1 MSTSLKSLDLDS
13 ATLLGRLPP
22 DLVSA
27 AVQCRVDGL
36 RQTIEG
42 AASWRDALLKG
53 SMPIGQGIW
62 PAGPIGQAIYK
73 SFPRGM
79 LRFTKG
85 NKEVADAV
93 VRNLLQIADGL
104 RSDWDSQAAD
114 ELEDWLQA
122 ERRKLA
128 DAAKAELEA
137 DAVDIEK
144 TVKKPKKASPLA
156 LTAEEIKAKQNGFRS
171 QLEAQLPGWATAK
184 MEAAW
189 GEQLGGWTS
198 VADVFDGLQ
207 GEASFGWDLSR
218 GILKH
223 VGWTRVEQMHKL
235 LKSLPQISEIAKAL
249 GRAKSSEK
257 ELGPEERIMAKVSRV
272 REELLWVDA
281 PDARTHTDGIH
292 KSDDIPRMLPMEGS
306 LYLHP
311 VFRKLWK
318 AKFIERSLACYQ
330 IKGLAQRRII
340 SEEWVE
346 EEQVVRKKLERGPI
360 IVCLDTSGSMQ
371 GVPETVAKAIT
382 LEAMRLAHAEG
393 RDCLLYAFSGVGDVT
408 EHDLDLSP
416 AGMKSLCTFLCM
428 SFHGGT
434 DVSGPISAAT
444 RKLDAAKWKR
454 ADIIM
459 VSDGEFDVPSET
471 QHTLAEAKKKYGLRV
486 HGLLVSNGYHGSY
499 GMSSMRSLCDPVHIF
514 KDWADVRGL

>member
-1 MSTSLKSLDLDS
+1 MSTSLKNLDADS
-13 ATLLGRLPP
+13 KGLLSRLPP
-22 DLVSA
+22 ALIA
-27 AVQCRVDGL
+27 AAATCRIDGL

-42 AASWRDALLKG
+42 AANWREALLKG
-53 SMPIGQGIW
+53 IMPFASDLW
-62 PAGPIGQAIYK
+62 PTGPVGQAIWE
-73 SFPRGM
+73 SFPKSL

-85 NKEVADAV
+85 NKDVADAV
-93 VRNLLQIADGL
+93 VENLFQIADGI
-104 RSDWDSQAAD
+104 RSDWENKAADDLAEWLKAEEKRRKQAAK
-114 ELEDWLQA
+114 EQE
-122 ERRKLA
+122 ERRQPEDGRDVKPIQA
-128 DAAKAELEA
+128 RPITGPEKKQKYAETKAALEGM
-137 DAVDIEK
+137 
-144 TVKKPKKASPLA
+144 LM
-156 LTAEEIKAKQNGFRS
+156 
-171 QLEAQLPGWATAK
+171 GWTK
-184 MEAAW
+184 VRMEGAW
-189 GEQLGGWTS
+189 GEKLAGWTS
-198 VADVFDGLQ
+198 ISEVFGELQ
-207 GEASFGWDLSR
+207 SETSFGWDLSK

-223 VGWTRVEQMHKL
+223 VGWSKVEEMNKL
-235 LKSLPQISEIAKAL
+235 LKSLPQIAAIAKAL
-249 GRAKSSEK
+249 GRAKSSDK
-257 ELGPEERIMAKVSRV
+257 EVGPEERIMAKVSRV
-272 REELLWVDA
+272 REELQWIEA
-281 PDARTHTDGIH
+281 PHARTHTDGIH

-306 LYLHP
+306 LYRHP

-330 IKGLAQRRII
+330 IKGIEKRSIF

-393 RDCLLYAFSGVGDVT
+393 RDCLLYAFSGRGDVT

-416 AGMKSLCTFLCM
+416 SGIAGLCAFLCM

-444 RKLDAAKWKR
+444 KKLDGAKWKR

-459 VSDGEFDVPSET
+459 VSDGAFDVPGHTQET
-471 QHTLAEAKKKYGLRV
+471 LVEAKKSHGLRV

-499 GMSSMRSLCDPVHIF
+499 GLNSMQSLCEPVHVF
-514 KDWADVRGL
+514 RDWEEIRGL

>member
-1 MSTSLKSLDLDS
+1 MNISLRSLDQDS
-13 ATLLGRLPP
+13 SALLSRLPAA
-22 DLVSA
+22 LVSA
-27 AVQCRVDGL
+27 AAECRIDGL

-42 AASWRDALLKG
+42 AATWRDALLKG
-53 SMPIGQGIW
+53 SMPSEEGLW
-62 PAGPIGQAIYK
+62 PAGPIGQAIRR
-73 SFPRGM
+73 SLPRGL

-85 NKEVADAV
+85 NKEVTDAV
-93 VRNLLQIADGL
+93 VSNLLQIADGL
-104 RSDWDSQAAD
+104 RSDWDSRVAD
-114 ELEDWLQA
+114 ELEAWLRA
-122 ERRKLA
+122 ERERRAK
-128 DAAKAELEA
+128 AAKAAEEA
-137 DAVDIEK
+137 SQSEGK
-144 TVKKPKKASPLA
+144 QGESKKAAPVLISAQESRAQGSQIRSRVAAELA
-156 LTAEEIKAKQNGFRS
+156 KWSAV
-171 QLEAQLPGWATAK
+171 K

-189 GEQLGGWTS
+189 GEQLAGWTS
-198 VADVFDGLQ
+198 VTDVFEQLQ

-223 VGWTRVEQMHKL
+223 VGWAKVEQMHKL
-235 LKSLPQISEIAKAL
+235 LKSLPQIAEIAKAL
-249 GRAKSSEK
+249 GRAKSSDK
-257 ELGPEERIMAKVSRV
+257 DLGPEERIMVKVSRV
-272 REELLWVDA
+272 REELHGVDA

-330 IKGLAQRRII
+330 VKGIAQRRKLA
-340 SEEWVE
+340 EEWVE

-360 IVCLDTSGSMQ
+360 IVCLDTSGSMH
-371 GVPETVAKAIT
+371 GIPETVAKAIT

-393 RDCLLYAFSGVGDVT
+393 RDCLLYAFSGMGDVT

-416 AGMKSLCTFLCM
+416 TGIESLCAFLCM

-434 DVSGPISAAT
+434 DISGPIRAAT
-444 RKLDAAKWKR
+444 RKLEGAKWKR

-459 VSDGEFDVPSET
+459 VSDGEFNVPGET
-471 QHTLAEAKKKYGLRV
+471 QQTLEEARKKHGLRV

-499 GMSSMRSLCDPVHIF
+499 GMSSMRSLCDPVHVF
-514 KDWADVRGL
+514 RDWTEVKGL

>member
-1 MSTSLKSLDLDS
+1 MSTSLRTIDLDS
-13 ATLLGRLPP
+13 TTLLGRLPAG
-22 DLVSA
+22 LISA
-27 AVQCRVDGL
+27 AAACRVDGL

-42 AASWRDALLKG
+42 AAVWREALLKG
-53 SMPIGQGIW
+53 VMPSAAGTW
-62 PAGPIGQAIYK
+62 PTGPVGQAIWY
-73 SFPRGM
+73 SFPKSL

-85 NKEVADAV
+85 NKDVADAV
-93 VRNLLQIADGL
+93 VENLLQIADGL
-104 RSDWDSQAAD
+104 RSDWENKAAAD
-114 ELEDWLQA
+114 LAEWLRVEA
-122 ERRKLA
+122 ERRQK
-128 DAAKAELEA
+128 AAKEEEA
-137 DAVDIEK
+137 RRQPEEGQVVKPVEPKPITSKEREEKAQAV
-144 TVKKPKKASPLA
+144 
-156 LTAEEIKAKQNGFRS
+156 RS
-171 QLEAQLPGWATAK
+171 SNEGMLGGWAKAR
-184 MEAAW
+184 MEGAW
-189 GEQLGGWTS
+189 GEKLAGWTS
-198 VADVFDGLQ
+198 VSEVFGQLE
-207 GEASFGWDLSR
+207 GETSFGWDLSK

-223 VGWTRVEQMHKL
+223 VGWAKVEEMNKL
-235 LKSLPQISEIAKAL
+235 LKALPQIAEIAKAL
-249 GRAKSSEK
+249 GRAKASEN
-257 ELGPEERIMAKVSRV
+257 ELGPEERVMAKVSRV
-272 REELLWVDA
+272 REELLWVEA

-330 IKGLAQRRII
+330 VKGIAQRRQV

-346 EEQVVRKKLERGPI
+346 EEQIVRKKLERGPI
-360 IVCLDTSGSMQ
+360 IVCLDTSGSMN

-382 LEAMRLAHAEG
+382 LEAMRLAYAEG

-416 AGMKSLCTFLCM
+416 AGIESLCKFLCM

-434 DVSGPISAAT
+434 DVSGPINAAT
-444 RKLDAAKWKR
+444 RKLDGAKWKR

-459 VSDGEFDVPSET
+459 VSDGEFSVPAHTQET
-471 QHTLAEAKKKYGLRV
+471 LEEAKKKHGLRV

-499 GMSSMRSLCDPVHIF
+499 GMSSMRSLCEPVHVF

>member
-1 MSTSLKSLDLDS
+1 MSISLRSLDHDS
-13 ATLLGRLPP
+13 SALLGRLPAA
-22 DLVSA
+22 LVTA
-27 AVQCRVDGL
+27 AVECRIDGL

-53 SMPIGQGIW
+53 AMPSEQGLW
-62 PAGPIGQAIYK
+62 PAGPIGQAI
-73 SFPRGM
+73 SRTFPRGL

-85 NKEVADAV
+85 NKEVTDAV
-93 VRNLLQIADGL
+93 VINLLQIADGL
-104 RSDWDSQAAD
+104 RSDWESRVAD
-114 ELEDWLQA
+114 ELEAWLKA
-122 ERRKLA
+122 ERESRAK
-128 DAAKAELEA
+128 AAKAA
-137 DAVDIEK
+137 EK
-144 TVKKPKKASPLA
+144 ANQAKGKEGESKKATPVQISEQESVA
-156 LTAEEIKAKQNGFRS
+156 QRGQIRS
-171 QLEAQLPGWATAK
+171 QVAAELAKWSADK

-189 GEQLGGWTS
+189 GERLAGWTS
-198 VADVFDGLQ
+198 VTDVFEHLE

-218 GILKH
+218 GILRH
-223 VGWTRVEQMHKL
+223 VGWAKVEQMHQL
-235 LKSLPQISEIAKAL
+235 LKSLPQIAEIAKAL
-249 GRAKSSEK
+249 GRAKSSDK

-272 REELLWVDA
+272 REELLWVEA

-311 VFRKLWK
+311 VFRKLWQ

-330 IKGLAQRRII
+330 IKGIARRRHA

-360 IVCLDTSGSMQ
+360 IVCLDTSGSMH
-371 GVPETVAKAIT
+371 GVPEMVAKAIT

-393 RDCLLYAFSGVGDVT
+393 RDYLLYAFSGVGDVT
-408 EHDLDLSP
+408 EHDLHLGPS
-416 AGMKSLCTFLCM
+416 GIESLCNFLCM

-444 RKLDAAKWKR
+444 RKLEGSKWKR

-459 VSDGEFDVPSET
+459 VSDGEFGVPGDTHET
-471 QHTLAEAKKKYGLRV
+471 LEEAKKKHGLRV
-486 HGLLVSNGYHGSY
+486 HGLLISNVYHGSY
-499 GMSSMRSLCDPVHIF
+499 GLSSMRSLCDPVHVF
-514 KDWADVRGL
+514 RDWQEVAGL

>member
-1 MSTSLKSLDLDS
+1 MSPSLPNLDADS
-13 ATLLGRLPP
+13 ASLLSRLPAE
-22 DLVSA
+22 LISA
-27 AVQCRVDGL
+27 AASCRLDGL

-42 AASWRDALLKG
+42 AAAWRDALLRG
-53 SMPIGQGIW
+53 VLPSATDLW
-62 PAGPIGQAIYK
+62 PTGPLGRAIRD
-73 SFPRGM
+73 SFPQNL

-85 NKEVADAV
+85 NKDVADAV
-93 VRNLLQIADGL
+93 VENLLQIADGL
-104 RSDWDSQAAD
+104 RSDWENKAAAD
-114 ELEDWLQA
+114 LAEWLRAEA
-122 ERRKLA
+122 ERRQK
-128 DAAKAELEA
+128 AAKEEEA
-137 DAVDIEK
+137 RRQPEEGQVVKPVEPKPITSKEREEMAQAV
-144 TVKKPKKASPLA
+144 
-156 LTAEEIKAKQNGFRS
+156 RS
-171 QLEAQLPGWATAK
+171 SNEGMLGGWAKAR
-184 MEAAW
+184 MEGAW
-189 GEQLGGWTS
+189 GEKLAGWTS
-198 VADVFDGLQ
+198 VSDVFGQLE
-207 GEASFGWDLSR
+207 GEASFGWDLSK

-223 VGWTRVEQMHKL
+223 VGWAKVEEMNKL
-235 LKSLPQISEIAKAL
+235 LKALPQIAEIAKAL
-249 GRAKSSEK
+249 GRAKASEN
-257 ELGPEERIMAKVSRV
+257 ELGPEERVMAKVSRV
-272 REELLWVDA
+272 REELLWVEA

-330 IKGLAQRRII
+330 VKGIAQRRQV

-346 EEQVVRKKLERGPI
+346 EEQIVRKKLERGPI
-360 IVCLDTSGSMQ
+360 IVCLDTSGSMN

-382 LEAMRLAHAEG
+382 LEAMRLAYAEG

-416 AGMKSLCTFLCM
+416 AGIESLCKFLCM

-434 DVSGPISAAT
+434 DVSGPINAAT
-444 RKLDAAKWKR
+444 RKLDGAKWKR

-459 VSDGEFDVPSET
+459 VSDGEFGVPAHTQET
-471 QHTLAEAKKKYGLRV
+471 LEEAKKKHGLRV

-499 GMSSMRSLCDPVHIF
+499 GMSSMRSLCEPVHVF